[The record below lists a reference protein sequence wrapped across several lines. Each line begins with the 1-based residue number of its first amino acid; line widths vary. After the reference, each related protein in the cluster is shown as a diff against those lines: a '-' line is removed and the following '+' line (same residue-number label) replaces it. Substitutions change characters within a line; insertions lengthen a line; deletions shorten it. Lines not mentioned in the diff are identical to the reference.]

1 MDFKYVYKICTK
13 DEWEEA
19 KKKGKYEGSKKD
31 KEDGFIHFSDKEQLK
46 ETFKKYFFKQ
56 KNLTLLKI
64 DALKL
69 KNLIYEQ
76 VSDGNMFPHLYEP
89 FEISTVI
96 TEYKID
102 LNENGSHNIP
112 SEIN

>member
-13 DEWEEA
+13 EEWEEA

-46 ETFKKYFFKQ
+46 ETLKKFFFKQ

>member
-1 MDFKYVYKICTK
+1 MDFKYVYKICTNE
-13 DEWEEA
+13 EWEEA

-46 ETFKKYFFKQ
+46 ETFKKFFFKH

-96 TEYKID
+96 AEYKID
-102 LNENGSHNIP
+102 LRENGSHNIP

>member
-1 MDFKYVYKICTK
+1 MDFKYVYKICTYE
-13 DEWEEA
+13 EWEEA

-46 ETFKKYFFKQ
+46 GTLKKFFFKK
-56 KNLTLLKI
+56 KNLILLKI

-89 FEISTVI
+89 FEISNVI
-96 TEYKID
+96 DEYKI
-102 LNENGSHNIP
+102 EISESGYHNIP
-112 SEIN
+112 SEIT

>member
-1 MDFKYVYKICTK
+1 MDFKYIYKICTK
-13 DEWEEA
+13 EEWEEA

-46 ETFKKYFFKQ
+46 ETLKKFFFKQ

-96 TEYKID
+96 AVYKID
-102 LNENGSHNIP
+102 LSENGSHNIP

>member
-1 MDFKYVYKICTK
+1 MNTFIKFVQ
-13 DEWEEA
+13 
-19 KKKGKYEGSKKD
+19 KKSGKKQKKNGKFEGSKKD

-46 ETFKKYFFKQ
+46 ETFKIFFSNQ
-56 KNLTLLKI
+56 DNLTLLKI

-89 FEISTVI
+89 FEISNVI
-96 TEYKID
+96 AEYKIEIG
-102 LNENGSHNIP
+102 ENGYHNIP
-112 SEIN
+112 SEIT

>member
-1 MDFKYVYKICTK
+1 MDFKYIYKICTK
-13 DEWEEA
+13 EEWEEA

-46 ETFKKYFFKQ
+46 ETLKKFFFKQ

-89 FEISTVI
+89 FEISNVI
-96 TEYKID
+96 HEYKI
-102 LNENGSHNIP
+102 EIGESGSHNIP

>member
-1 MDFKYVYKICTK
+1 MDFKYVYKICTNE
-13 DEWEEA
+13 EWEEA

-46 ETFKKYFFKQ
+46 ETFNKFFSKQ

-69 KNLIYEQ
+69 KNLIYEKI
-76 VSDGNMFPHLYEP
+76 SDGNMFPHLYEP
-89 FEISTVI
+89 FEISNVI
-96 TEYKID
+96 DEYKIE
-102 LNENGSHNIP
+102 LSENGYHNIP
-112 SEIN
+112 NEIN

>member
-1 MDFKYVYKICTK
+1 MDFKHVYKICTYE
-13 DEWEEA
+13 EWEEA

-31 KEDGFIHFSDKEQLK
+31 KEDGLIHFSDKEQLK
-46 ETFKKYFFKQ
+46 GTLRKFFFKQ
-56 KNLTLLKI
+56 TNLILLKI

-76 VSDGNMFPHLYEP
+76 VSDGNVFPHLYEP
-89 FEISTVI
+89 FEISNVI
-96 TEYKID
+96 NEYKIE
-102 LNENGSHNIP
+102 LSENGSHNIP

>member
-1 MDFKYVYKICTK
+1 MDFKYIYKICTK
-13 DEWEEA
+13 EEWEEA

-46 ETFKKYFFKQ
+46 ETFNKFFFKQ

-76 VSDGNMFPHLYEP
+76 VSDGNMFPHLYGP
-89 FEISTVI
+89 FEISNVI
-96 TEYKID
+96 AEYKID
-102 LNENGSHNIP
+102 LRENGSHNIP
-112 SEIN
+112 SEIT

>member
-13 DEWEEA
+13 EDWDKA
-19 KKKGKYEGSKKD
+19 KENGKFEGSKKD

-46 ETFKKYFFKQ
+46 ETFNKFFFNQ
-56 KNLTLLKI
+56 SNLTLLKV

-76 VSDGNMFPHLYEP
+76 ISDGNMFPHLYEP
-89 FEISTVI
+89 FEVI
-96 TEYKID
+96 NVVEEYEIT
-102 LNENGSHNIP
+102 LNEKGSHNIP
-112 SEIN
+112 TKIL

>member
-13 DEWEEA
+13 EEWEEA

-46 ETFKKYFFKQ
+46 ETFKKFFFKQ

-96 TEYKID
+96 DEYKID
-102 LNENGSHNIP
+102 LSENGSHNIP